1 MDRSKPRTMDHYMTY
16 RDHDTSIYQN
26 PETGEETAFELDDL
40 KRRHL
45 VAADR
50 MQQMLQEALDQHPT
64 KHSQLQNAQSQLRR
78 FQEAISA
85 L

>member
-1 MDRSKPRTMDHYMTY
+1 MTY
-16 RDHDTSIYQN
+16 RTHDTSIYQN

-50 MQQMLQEALDQHPT
+50 MQQLLAQAIDQHPT
-64 KHSQLQNAQSQLRR
+64 KRSHLQNAQIQLRR
-78 FQEAISA
+78 FQDAISA

>member
-1 MDRSKPRTMDHYMTY
+1 MDHYMTY

-50 MQQMLQEALDQHPT
+50 MQQML
-64 KHSQLQNAQSQLRR
+64 
-78 FQEAISA
+78 
-85 L
+85 